1 MIMRIA
7 IYNRKETNL
16 VKLKQA
22 IYCYSS
28 LRQIELV
35 IDCYSQSDK
44 LLRYSPQYN
53 LIFFFRSDNSKN
65 EFEVISALRECNNR
79 VAIIFIGPNIK
90 CVSEAFKVNAF
101 RFLTYP
107 VTHSDLL
114 CALDEY
120 FKSEG
125 NNFPIWI
132 KSGTDTLCLNT
143 SEIFYLE
150 ANNKNCYIHLE
161 DSKVK
166 SNRTM
171 AKVFSVLPQ
180 NHFIKINR
188 AYIINTDC
196 IAKYNNESV
205 FLKNGSKLKI
215 GRTYLSDFKIKYQ
228 KYESPLIT

>member
-1 MIMRIA
+1 MRIA
-7 IYNRKETNL
+7 IYNRKETSL

-22 IYCYSS
+22 IYYYSS
-28 LRQIELV
+28 LRQLELV

-44 LLRYSPQYN
+44 LLCYSQQYD

-65 EFEVISALRECNNR
+65 EFKIISTLREYNNR
-79 VAIIFIGPNIK
+79 VAIIFIGQNIK

-101 RFLTYP
+101 RFLIYP
-107 VTHSDLL
+107 VAHSDLL
-114 CALDEY
+114 CVLDEY

-125 NNFPIWI
+125 NNFPIWV

-161 DSKVK
+161 KGRLK

-171 AKVFSVLPQ
+171 AKVYSVLPK

-196 IAKYNNESV
+196 ITKYNNESV
-205 FLKNGSKLKI
+205 FLKNGSQLRI
-215 GRTYLSDFKIKYQ
+215 GRTYLADFKIKYQ
-228 KYESPLIT
+228 TYESPLIT